1 MKKRALFYILLF
13 LFNLVSL
20 YFIMKLFATDK
31 LVRYVLNEDTITE
44 SPRLTAYVLY
54 VCCLS
59 NLYFQFLI
67 WMDYFFKDKI

>member
-13 LFNLVSL
+13 FFNLLSL
-20 YFIMKLFATDK
+20 YFIMKLFAADQI
-31 LVRYVLNEDTITE
+31 VSYVLNEDYSTE

-54 VCCLS
+54 ICCLS

-67 WMDYFFKDKI
+67 WIEYFFKD

>member
-13 LFNLVSL
+13 FFNLLSL
-20 YFIMKLFATDK
+20 YFIIKLFAADQ
-31 LVRYVLNEDTITE
+31 LVSYVLNGDSVAE

>member
-13 LFNLVSL
+13 FFNLLSL
-20 YFIMKLFATDK
+20 YFIMKLFAADQI
-31 LVRYVLNEDTITE
+31 VSYVLNEDYSTE

-54 VCCLS
+54 TCCLS

>member
-13 LFNLVSL
+13 FFNLLSL
-20 YFIMKLFATDK
+20 YFIMKLFAADQI
-31 LVRYVLNEDTITE
+31 VSYVLNEEYSTE

-54 VCCLS
+54 ACCLS